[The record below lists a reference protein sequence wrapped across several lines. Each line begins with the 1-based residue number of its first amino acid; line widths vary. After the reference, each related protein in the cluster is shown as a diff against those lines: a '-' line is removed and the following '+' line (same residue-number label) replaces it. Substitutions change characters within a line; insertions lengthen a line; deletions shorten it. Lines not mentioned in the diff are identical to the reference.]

1 MYVFMYVFMYCRLN
15 KKKKNIYI
23 YIYTLCMCVCVC
35 VCVYIYIYIIFFIQA
50 TVFNICIISFSFLTL
65 YFSLS
70 IRSRAVYLWLIYTHK
85 TVFKDFHSWCFDVK
99 GSCLEGDF
107 MAQWLYIKEPSG
119 RVSVSVCLVL
129 ILSNLMNNPY
139 S

>member
-15 KKKKNIYI
+15 KKNYIYIYFMYVCVCMCMCIYI
-23 YIYTLCMCVCVC
+23 YIY
-35 VCVYIYIYIIFFIQA
+35 IFFFFFIQA
-50 TVFNICIISFSFLTL
+50 TVFNICIISFSFLAL

-70 IRSRAVYLWLIYTHK
+70 IRSRAVYLWLIYSHK

-99 GSCLEGDF
+99 GSFLEGDF